1 MLDINRQIKAKQY
14 ERIKLVSGITESVVS
29 AVLLFLFVAFG
40 FSKRL
45 ESYAFSFTLNPYIAL
60 MIYVFII
67 GSVSYVISFP
77 VDYVVSFR
85 LEHKFGLSNQ
95 KFIKWVEENLKSLAV
110 GIVLGVPVLLL
121 FYYFLLNYV
130 LWWVYFGCLILIY
143 SVILAQIAPVVIFP
157 LFYKFHPINNE
168 SLKEKILG
176 LCTKVGFKVKGVYVF
191 NMSKTTKKAN
201 AAFTGIGRTKRIIL
215 GDTLVAGFSEDEIL
229 TVFAHELGHYKN
241 GHIKKNILYSIF
253 STFITLFILSI
264 IYSALIP
271 KFGFANRWDIAVLP
285 LLALIAGV
293 FSFLTKP
300 IGSYISRRFE
310 FEADRFAIKLIGNF
324 DVFKSLMEKLA
335 FQNLADEEPNKFVEF
350 WFRSHPSVKRRIETG
365 KKYFNSL
372 NILQETAV

>member
-1 MLDINRQIKAKQY
+1 MDIERQKKAKKY
-14 ERIKLVSGITESVVS
+14 EKIKLAAGITESVIS
-29 AVLLFLFVAFG
+29 AVLLFLFVVLGYSKGLETYAFG
-40 FSKRL
+40 
-45 ESYAFSFTLNPYIAL
+45 FTLNPYIAL
-60 MIYVFII
+60 MIFVFII
-67 GSVSYVISFP
+67 GAVSYVISFP
-77 VDYVVSFR
+77 VDYVFSFR

-95 KFIKWVEENLKSLAV
+95 KFVKWIEENLKSLAV
-110 GIVLGVPVLLL
+110 GIVLVVPILLL
-121 FYYFLLNYV
+121 FYYFLLNYTM
-130 LWWVYFGCLILIY
+130 WWVWFGCLILVY

-168 SLKEKILG
+168 NLKEKILD
-176 LCTKVGFKVKGVYVF
+176 LCTKVGFKVKGVYIF

-215 GDTLVAGFSEDEIL
+215 GDTLVTGFSEEEIL
-229 TVFAHELGHYKN
+229 TVFAHELGHYKK
-241 GHIKKNILYSIF
+241 GHIKKNILFSIV
-253 STFITLFILSI
+253 STFIMLFILSVV
-264 IYSALIP
+264 YSALLP
-271 KFGFANRWDIAVLP
+271 AFGFADRWDIAALP
-285 LLALIAGV
+285 LLALIGGV
-293 FSFLTKP
+293 FSFLIKP

-335 FQNLADEEPNKFVEF
+335 FQNLTDEEPNKFVEF

>member
-1 MLDINRQIKAKQY
+1 MITDRQKKAKRY
-14 ERIKLVSGITESVVS
+14 EKIKLTAGITESIVS
-29 AVLLFLFVAFG
+29 AVLLFLFVALG
-40 FSKRL
+40 FSERL
-45 ESYAFSFTLNPYIAL
+45 ESYAFSFTLNPYVAL
-60 MIYVFII
+60 MIFVFII
-67 GSVSYVISFP
+67 GAVSYVISFP
-77 VDYVVSFR
+77 VDYVFSFR

-121 FYYFLLNYV
+121 FYYFLLNYT
-130 LWWVYFGCLILIY
+130 LWWVWFGCLILVY

-168 SLKEKILG
+168 SLKEKILD
-176 LCTKVGFKVKGVYVF
+176 LCKKVGFRVKGVYVF

-215 GDTLVAGFSEDEIL
+215 GDTLVTGFSEDEIL
-229 TVFAHELGHYKN
+229 TVFAHELGHYKKR
-241 GHIKKNILYSIF
+241 HIKKNILFSIG
-253 STFITLFILSI
+253 STFVTLFILSI
-264 IYSALIP
+264 VYSALLP
-271 KFGFANRWDIAVLP
+271 AFGFANRWDIAALP
-285 LLALIAGV
+285 LLALMAGV
-293 FSFLTKP
+293 FGFLTKP

-324 DVFKSLMEKLA
+324 DVFKSMMEKLA
-335 FQNLADEEPNKFVEF
+335 FQNLADEEPNRFVEF
-350 WFRSHPSVKRRIETG
+350 WFRSHPSIKRRIDTG

>member
-1 MLDINRQIKAKQY
+1 MDIERQKKAKKY
-14 ERIKLVSGITESVVS
+14 EKIKLAAGITESVIS
-29 AVLLFLFVAFG
+29 AVLLFLFVVLGYSKGLETYAFG
-40 FSKRL
+40 
-45 ESYAFSFTLNPYIAL
+45 FTLNPYIAL
-60 MIYVFII
+60 MIFVFII
-67 GSVSYVISFP
+67 GAVSYVISFP
-77 VDYVVSFR
+77 VDYVFSFR

-95 KFIKWVEENLKSLAV
+95 KFVKWIEENLKSLAV
-110 GIVLGVPVLLL
+110 GIVLGVPILLL
-121 FYYFLLNYV
+121 FYYFLLNYTM
-130 LWWVYFGCLILIY
+130 WWVWFGCLILVY

-168 SLKEKILG
+168 NLKEKILD
-176 LCTKVGFKVKGVYVF
+176 LCTKVGFKVKGVYIF

-215 GDTLVAGFSEDEIL
+215 GDTLVTGFSEEEIL
-229 TVFAHELGHYKN
+229 TVFAHELGHYKK
-241 GHIKKNILYSIF
+241 GHIKKNILFSIV
-253 STFITLFILSI
+253 STFIMLFILSVV
-264 IYSALIP
+264 YSALLP
-271 KFGFANRWDIAVLP
+271 AFGFADRWDIAALP
-285 LLALIAGV
+285 LLALIGGV
-293 FSFLTKP
+293 FSFLIKP

-335 FQNLADEEPNKFVEF
+335 FQNLTDEEPNKFVEF

>member
-1 MLDINRQIKAKQY
+1 MDIERQKKAKKY
-14 ERIKLVSGITESVVS
+14 EKIKLAAGITESVIS
-29 AVLLFLFVAFG
+29 AVLLFLFVVLGYSKGLETYAFG
-40 FSKRL
+40 
-45 ESYAFSFTLNPYIAL
+45 FTLNPYIAL
-60 MIYVFII
+60 MIFVFII
-67 GSVSYVISFP
+67 GAVSYLISFP
-77 VDYVVSFR
+77 LDYVFSFR

-95 KFIKWVEENLKSLAV
+95 KFIKWIEENLKSLAV
-110 GIVLGVPVLLL
+110 GIVLGVPILLL
-121 FYYFLLNYV
+121 FYYFLLNYTM
-130 LWWVYFGCLILIY
+130 WWVWFGCLILVY

-168 SLKEKILG
+168 NLKEKILD
-176 LCTKVGFKVKGVYVF
+176 LCTKVGFKVKGVYIF

-215 GDTLVAGFSEDEIL
+215 GDTLVTGFSEEEIL
-229 TVFAHELGHYKN
+229 TVFAHELGHYKK
-241 GHIKKNILYSIF
+241 GHIKKNILFSIV
-253 STFITLFILSI
+253 STFIMLFILSVV
-264 IYSALIP
+264 YSALLP
-271 KFGFANRWDIAVLP
+271 AFGFADRWDIAALP
-285 LLALIAGV
+285 LLALIGGV
-293 FSFLTKP
+293 FSFLIKP

>member
-1 MLDINRQIKAKQY
+1 MITDRQKKAKRY
-14 ERIKLVSGITESVVS
+14 EKIKLTAGITESIVS
-29 AVLLFLFVAFG
+29 AVLLFLFVALG
-40 FSKRL
+40 FSERL
-45 ESYAFSFTLNPYIAL
+45 ESYAFSFTLNPYVAL
-60 MIYVFII
+60 MIFVFII
-67 GSVSYVISFP
+67 GAVSYVISFP
-77 VDYVVSFR
+77 VDYVFSFR

-121 FYYFLLNYV
+121 FYYFLLNYT
-130 LWWVYFGCLILIY
+130 LWWVWFGCLILVY

-168 SLKEKILG
+168 SLKEKILD
-176 LCTKVGFKVKGVYVF
+176 LCKKVGFRVKGVYVF

-215 GDTLVAGFSEDEIL
+215 GDTLVTGFSEDEIL
-229 TVFAHELGHYKN
+229 TVFAHELGHYKK
-241 GHIKKNILYSIF
+241 GHIKKNILFSIG
-253 STFITLFILSI
+253 STFVTLFILSI
-264 IYSALIP
+264 VYSALLP
-271 KFGFANRWDIAVLP
+271 AFGFANRWDIAALP
-285 LLALIAGV
+285 LLALMAGV
-293 FSFLTKP
+293 FGFLTKP

-324 DVFKSLMEKLA
+324 DVFKSMMEKLA
-335 FQNLADEEPNKFVEF
+335 FQNLADEEPNRFVEF
-350 WFRSHPSVKRRIETG
+350 WFRSHPSIKRRIDTG

>member
-1 MLDINRQIKAKQY
+1 MDIERQKKAKKY
-14 ERIKLVSGITESVVS
+14 EKIKLAAGITESVIS
-29 AVLLFLFVAFG
+29 AVLLFLFVVLGYSKGLETYAFG
-40 FSKRL
+40 
-45 ESYAFSFTLNPYIAL
+45 FTLNPYIAL
-60 MIYVFII
+60 MIFVFII
-67 GSVSYVISFP
+67 GAVSYVISFP
-77 VDYVVSFR
+77 VDYVFSFR

-95 KFIKWVEENLKSLAV
+95 KFVKWIEENLKSLAV
-110 GIVLGVPVLLL
+110 GIVLGVPILLL
-121 FYYFLLNYV
+121 FYYFLLNYTM
-130 LWWVYFGCLILIY
+130 WWVWFGCLILVY

-168 SLKEKILG
+168 NLKEKILD
-176 LCTKVGFKVKGVYVF
+176 LCTKVGFKVKGVYIF

-215 GDTLVAGFSEDEIL
+215 GDTLVTGFSEEEIL
-229 TVFAHELGHYKN
+229 TVFAHELGHYKK
-241 GHIKKNILYSIF
+241 GHIKKNILFSIV
-253 STFITLFILSI
+253 STFIMLFILSVV
-264 IYSALIP
+264 YSALLP
-271 KFGFANRWDIAVLP
+271 AFGFADRWDIAALP
-285 LLALIAGV
+285 LLALIGGV
-293 FSFLTKP
+293 FSFLIKP

>member
-1 MLDINRQIKAKQY
+1 MDQERQKKAKQY
-14 ERIKLVSGITESVVS
+14 EKIKLTAGITESIVS
-29 AVLLFLFVAFG
+29 AVLLFLFVALG

-45 ESYAFSFTLNPYIAL
+45 ESYAFSFTFNPYIAL
-60 MIYVFII
+60 MIFVFII
-67 GSVSYVISFP
+67 GTVSYVISFP
-77 VDYVVSFR
+77 VDYFFSFR
-85 LEHKFGLSNQ
+85 IEHRFGLSNQ

-110 GIVLGVPVLLL
+110 GIVLGVPILLL
-121 FYYFLLNYV
+121 FYYFLLNYSQ
-130 LWWVYFGCLILIY
+130 WWVWFGCLILVY

-168 SLKEKILG
+168 NLKEKILD
-176 LCTKVGFKVKGVYVF
+176 LCTKVGFKVKGVYIF

-215 GDTLVAGFSEDEIL
+215 GDTLVTGFSEDEIL
-229 TVFAHELGHYKN
+229 TVFAHELGHYKK
-241 GHIKKNILYSIF
+241 GHIKKNILFSIG
-253 STFITLFILSI
+253 STFIMLFILSVV
-264 IYSALIP
+264 YSALLP
-271 KFGFANRWDIAVLP
+271 VFGFTDRWDIAALP

-293 FSFLTKP
+293 FGFLTKP
-300 IGSYISRRFE
+300 IGSYISQRFE

-365 KKYFNSL
+365 EKYFNSL

>member
-1 MLDINRQIKAKQY
+1 M
-14 ERIKLVSGITESVVS
+14 TESVIS
-29 AVLLFLFVAFG
+29 AVLLFLFVALSY
-40 FSKRL
+40 SKRL
-45 ESYAFSFTLNPYIAL
+45 ETYAFGFTLNPYIAL
-60 MIYVFII
+60 MIFVFII
-67 GSVSYVISFP
+67 GAVSYVISFP
-77 VDYVVSFR
+77 VDYVFSFR

-95 KFIKWVEENLKSLAV
+95 KFVKWIEENLKSLAV
-110 GIVLGVPVLLL
+110 GIVLGVPILLL
-121 FYYFLLNYV
+121 FYYFLLNYTM
-130 LWWVYFGCLILIY
+130 WWVWFGCLILVY

-168 SLKEKILG
+168 NLKEKILD
-176 LCTKVGFKVKGVYVF
+176 LCTKVGFKVKGVYIF

-215 GDTLVAGFSEDEIL
+215 GDTLVTGFSEEEIL
-229 TVFAHELGHYKN
+229 TVFAHELGHYKK
-241 GHIKKNILYSIF
+241 GHIKKNILFSIV
-253 STFITLFILSI
+253 STFIMLFILSVV
-264 IYSALIP
+264 YSALLP
-271 KFGFANRWDIAVLP
+271 AFGFADRWDIAALP
-285 LLALIAGV
+285 LLALIGGV
-293 FSFLTKP
+293 FSFLIKP

>member
-1 MLDINRQIKAKQY
+1 LDIDRQTKAKKY
-14 ERIKLVSGITESVVS
+14 ERIKLTAGITESIVS
-29 AVLLFLFVAFG
+29 AVLLFLFVALD
-40 FSKRL
+40 FSKQL
-45 ESYAFSFTLNPYIAL
+45 ETFSFSITKNPYAAL
-60 MIYVFII
+60 MIFVFII
-67 GSVSYVISFP
+67 GAVSYVISFP
-77 VDYVVSFR
+77 VDYFFSFR
-85 LEHKFGLSNQ
+85 LEHRFGLSNQ
-95 KFIKWVEENLKSLAV
+95 KFIKWIGENLKSLAV
-110 GIVLGVPVLLL
+110 GVVLGVPILLL
-121 FYYFLLNYV
+121 FYYFLINYS
-130 LWWVYFGCLILIY
+130 LWWVWFGCLILVY

-168 SLKEKILG
+168 NLKEKILD
-176 LCTKVGFKVKGVYVF
+176 LCTRVGFKVKGVYVF

-215 GDTLVAGFSEDEIL
+215 GDTLVTGFSEDEIL
-229 TVFAHELGHYKN
+229 TVFAHELGHYKK
-241 GHIKKNILYSIF
+241 GHIKKNILFSIG
-253 STFITLFILSI
+253 STFIMLFILSI
-264 IYSALIP
+264 VYSVLLP
-271 KFGFANRWDIAVLP
+271 VFGFADRWDIAALP
-285 LLALIAGV
+285 LLALLAGV
-293 FSFLTKP
+293 FGFLTKP